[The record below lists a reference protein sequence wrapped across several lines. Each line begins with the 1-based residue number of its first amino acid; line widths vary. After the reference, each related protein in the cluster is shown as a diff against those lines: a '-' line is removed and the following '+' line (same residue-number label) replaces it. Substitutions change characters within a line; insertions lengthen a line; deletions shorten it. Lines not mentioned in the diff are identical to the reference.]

1 MKDGTADDAFKTLGL
16 NVSDLKTK
24 FAQGEGAKES
34 VPDLMRP
41 FSHVI
46 MKCKETLWAWHYG
59 TKWEDLGED
68 AVRALVNTQGEITAT
83 NDALGTINET
93 KYDDLGNQIEDLGR
107 NIKVDLIK
115 PVGEELKP
123 VISEVIG
130 EVKSKV
136 RKWRTSCACGH
147 Q

>member
-1 MKDGTADDAFKTLGL
+1 M
-16 NVSDLKTK
+16 
-24 FAQGEGAKES
+24 
-34 VPDLMRP
+34 
-41 FSHVI
+41 
-46 MKCKETLWAWHYG
+46 
-59 TKWEDLGED
+59 
-68 AVRALVNTQGEITAT
+68 RALVNTQGEITAT

-123 VISEVIG
+123 VQRG
-130 EVKSKV
+130 NRRGKKQNPRSKNH
-136 RKWRTSCACGH
+136 CACSH